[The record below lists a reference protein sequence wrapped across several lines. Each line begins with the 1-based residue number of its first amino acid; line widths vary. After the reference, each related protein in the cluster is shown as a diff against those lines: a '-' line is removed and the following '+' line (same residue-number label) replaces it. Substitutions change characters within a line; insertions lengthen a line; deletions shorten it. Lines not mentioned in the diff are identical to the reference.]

1 MLLRIYQLYQ
11 AIRLKVAKVAGLL
24 IPPFVQ
30 FLTEQER
37 QINWMNAQRQSAAY
51 QEWAGSD
58 NDIYDE
64 IFADAHPAR

>member
-1 MLLRIYQLYQ
+1 MLNLIYQLYQ
-11 AIRLKVAKVAGLL
+11 TIRPKVAKVAGLI

-37 QINWMNAQRQSAAY
+37 QIDWMNAQRQSAAY

-58 NDIYDE
+58 NDIYDK
-64 IFADAHPAR
+64 IFADVHPAR